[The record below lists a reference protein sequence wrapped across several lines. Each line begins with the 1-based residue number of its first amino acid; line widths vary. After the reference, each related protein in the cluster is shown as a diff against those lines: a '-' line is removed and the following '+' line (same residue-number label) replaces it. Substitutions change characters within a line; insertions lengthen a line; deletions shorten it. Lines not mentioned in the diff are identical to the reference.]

1 MEVFSGGTIIDQL
14 KEIKKM
20 KQNGHIKKISE
31 DTGLNRGLI
40 SNYIINGHRMII
52 KRIYAEKIIKSFL
65 KTCIIA

>member
-1 MEVFSGGTIIDQL
+1 MEVFSGGTVIDQL
-14 KEIKKM
+14 KEIKKR

-52 KRIYAEKIIKSFL
+52 KRAYAEKIIKSFL
-65 KTCIIA
+65 KTCVI